1 MKKNLLLREPIEV
14 SSNSNSRR
22 ISPNWESTYS
32 KKIFVCYS
40 FHRFSF
46 TMNYC
51 LQENWS
57 AFAPDFKEL
66 DENIEYEER
75 ESEFDLTDEDKEE
88 QLNQSNDQ
96 QDELEVPKPFLYRLL
111 LSISTIKK

>member
-1 MKKNLLLREPIEV
+1 MK
-14 SSNSNSRR
+14 
-22 ISPNWESTYS
+22 
-32 KKIFVCYS
+32 
-40 FHRFSF
+40 
-46 TMNYC
+46 YC

-96 QDELEVPKPFLYRLL
+96 QDELEVPKIILPQTLVKYFYWKETGSKVLHVTVFKVLHVTVLCFKEYYEP
-111 LSISTIKK
+111 